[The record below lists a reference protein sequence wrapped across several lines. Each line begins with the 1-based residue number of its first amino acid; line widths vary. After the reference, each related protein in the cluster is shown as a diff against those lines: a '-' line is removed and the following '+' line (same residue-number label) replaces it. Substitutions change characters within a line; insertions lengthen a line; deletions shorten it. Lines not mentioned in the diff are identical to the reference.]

1 MGTPARLLTHVRGLR
16 INVMSLNENMVLRAK
31 DADCPGGD
39 GCTLVVKWR
48 LAAAVAGTCPTATQ
62 QLALQLALINWRSGA
77 LTLTKPLSP
86 SMKKTVY
93 TISHAKA
100 HVKVPVPDY
109 DNDIF
114 HSLHSSEFIGGSERR
129 KRENRFRNA
138 AACI

>member
-1 MGTPARLLTHVRGLR
+1 
-16 INVMSLNENMVLRAK
+16 MSLNENMVLRAK

-39 GCTLVVKWR
+39 GYTLVVKWR
-48 LAAAVAGTCPTATQ
+48 LAAAAGTCPTATQ

-86 SMKKTVY
+86 SMKKTVN
-93 TISHAKA
+93 TINHAKA
-100 HVKVPVPDY
+100 RVQVPVPDY

-114 HSLHSSEFIGGSERR
+114 HSLHSSEFTGGSERR
-129 KRENRFRNA
+129 KREKRFRNA